1 MIVDFHTHIFP
12 PQVRDQRQEYL
23 RRDPTF
29 AEMYAN
35 PRAKIAMAS
44 DLLRSMDKSGVDVSV
59 ALGFAWRE
67 HELCHRHNNYLLEA
81 AARSSGRIVPFCT
94 LNPQEEE
101 AEEEAAR
108 CARVGARG
116 LGEIRPESQGWDLNG
131 PAGERLARLAL
142 QYGLILLFH
151 VTEPVGHAYPGK
163 RGGSLG
169 AFYEFVVRH
178 PEVDMVG
185 AHLAGGLP
193 FYASMPEVREA
204 LAHLHV
210 DTAAQPLLYGRAAYG
225 LLGRLIGSERVLLG
239 SDYPLISQSRQ
250 IDEVRS
256 GVPDV
261 DAQQLILG
269 SNAERLLRL
278 NRGDWSK

>member
-1 MIVDFHTHIFP
+1 MIVDFHTHVFP
-12 PQVRDQRQEYL
+12 PQIRDQRQEYL

-67 HELCHRHNNYLLEA
+67 HELCRRHNDYLLEA

-131 PAGERLARLAL
+131 PMGEKLARLAL

-163 RGGSLG
+163 QGGSLG

-185 AHLAGGLP
+185 AHLSGGLP

-210 DTAAQPLLYGRAAYG
+210 DTAAQPLLYGRAVYE
-225 LLGRLIGSERVLLG
+225 LLGRLIGPERALLG
-239 SDYPLISQSRQ
+239 SDYPLIPQSRQ

-256 GVPDV
+256 GVPDLG
-261 DAQQLILG
+261 AQRLILG
-269 SNAERLLRL
+269 GNAERLLRL
-278 NRGDWSK
+278 NRGDRPK